1 MKQEQEETT
10 IKELF
15 QQLKQEDKRDAP
27 SFADSWSAAQSRM
40 EERGQD
46 FRGHAPNPIA
56 RRPLAQSWS
65 WRSWSLAAAAAILI
79 AGGFIVY
86 RTNQNGSRKDRV
98 VITAKAPEPQPSVD
112 SEAQIKKDPI
122 DPEPRRELRAP
133 RPRRG
138 SRTRP
143 NPPSI
148 RDDTVTVRLE
158 ESENL
163 TDFLLLRYGDDH
175 EPMESGEVIR
185 VQMPRSALIT
195 LGLPVD
201 VEHADEP
208 VMADLLIG
216 EDGLARAIRFV
227 R

>member
-15 QQLKQEDKRDAP
+15 QQLKQEDERQAP
-27 SFADSWSAAQSRM
+27 SFSDSWRTAQSRL

-46 FRGHAPNPIA
+46 SGARASNPIV
-56 RRPLAQSWS
+56 RGPLAQSW
-65 WRSWSLAAAAAILI
+65 RRWSLAAAAATLI
-79 AGGFIVY
+79 ACGFIVISY
-86 RTNQNGSRKDRV
+86 RTNHQNGSGNDRV
-98 VITAKAPEPQPSVD
+98 VTTERIPQPSLIR
-112 SEAQIKKDPI
+112 ETQIKKGTI
-122 DPEPRRELRAP
+122 DREPRPESRTT

-138 SRTRP
+138 GRPRTDT
-143 NPPSI
+143 PPI
-148 RDDTVTVRLE
+148 RVEIVTAELE
-158 ESENL
+158 EDENL
-163 TDFLLLRYGDDH
+163 TDFLLLRYGEEV

-185 VQMPRSALIT
+185 VHMPRSALIT

-208 VMADLLIG
+208 VLADLLIG

>member
-15 QQLKQEDKRDAP
+15 QQLKQEDERHAP
-27 SFADSWSAAQSRM
+27 SFADSCAAAQSRL

-46 FRGHAPNPIA
+46 FRAQVSNPIA

-79 AGGFIVY
+79 ACGFIVY
-86 RTNQNGSRKDRV
+86 HTIQNGSRNEPV
-98 VITAKAPEPQPSVD
+98 VIRERAPTPQASVKR
-112 SEAQIKKDPI
+112 EAQVEKGPI
-122 DPEPRRELRAP
+122 DPEPRRRLRAP
-133 RPRRG
+133 RPRRNN
-138 SRTRP
+138 RP
-143 NPPSI
+143 RLNTPSI
-148 RDDTVTVRLE
+148 RDDSIAAGVE

-163 TDFLLLRYGDDH
+163 TDFLLLRYGNDH

-195 LGLPVD
+195 LGLPVN
-201 VEHADEP
+201 VERADEP

>member
-1 MKQEQEETT
+1 MKQEQKETT

-15 QQLKQEDKRDAP
+15 QQLKQEDERQAP
-27 SFADSWSAAQSRM
+27 SFADSWAAAQSRL
-40 EERGQD
+40 EERGQ
-46 FRGHAPNPIA
+46 GSHARASNPIA
-56 RRPLAQSWS
+56 RRPPAQSWS
-65 WRSWSLAAAAAILI
+65 GLRWYLAAAAAILI
-79 AGGFIVY
+79 ACGFIVY

-98 VITAKAPEPQPSVD
+98 VTIERAPEPQPSVER
-112 SEAQIKKDPI
+112 EAQVEKGAV
-122 DPEPRRELRAP
+122 DPEPRRRLRAP

-138 SRTRP
+138 SRPQP
-143 NPPSI
+143 NTSSI
-148 RDDTVTVRLE
+148 RDDTVTADTE

-175 EPMESGEVIR
+175 KPMESGEVIR

-201 VEHADEP
+201 VVRADEP

>member
-1 MKQEQEETT
+1 MKQEQEETK

-15 QQLKQEDKRDAP
+15 QQLKQEDEQHAP
-27 SFADSWSAAQSRM
+27 SFADSWAAAQSRL

-46 FRGHAPNPIA
+46 FRTHASNPIA
-56 RRPLAQSWS
+56 RWG
-65 WRSWSLAAAAAILI
+65 WRRWALCAAAAILI
-79 AGGFIVY
+79 ACCFIVY
-86 RTNQNGSRKDRV
+86 RTIQNGSHKDRV
-98 VITAKAPEPQPSVD
+98 VITERAPESQPSVD
-112 SEAQIKKDPI
+112 SEAQIKEGPI
-122 DPEPRRELRAP
+122 DPAPRRELRAP

-138 SRTRP
+138 SRPRP
-143 NPPSI
+143 NTPSI
-148 RDDTVTVRLE
+148 RDETITVDVE

-175 EPMESGEVIR
+175 APMESGEVIR
-185 VQMPRSALIT
+185 VQVPRSALIT

-201 VEHADEP
+201 VEHADDP
-208 VMADLLIG
+208 VLADLLIG

>member
-15 QQLKQEDKRDAP
+15 QQLKQEDERNAP
-27 SFADSWSAAQSRM
+27 SFADSWAAAQSRL

-46 FRGHAPNPIA
+46 FRAHASNPIA
-56 RRPLAQSWS
+56 RRSLAQSWS
-65 WRSWSLAAAAAILI
+65 WLHWSLAAAAAILI
-79 AGGFIVY
+79 ACGFIVY
-86 RTNQNGSRKDRV
+86 HTNQNGSHKDRV
-98 VITAKAPEPQPSVD
+98 VITERAPEPQPSVD
-112 SEAQIKKDPI
+112 SEAQIKKGPI
-122 DPEPRRELRAP
+122 DPAPRRELRAP

-138 SRTRP
+138 SRPRP
-143 NPPSI
+143 NTSPI
-148 RDDTVTVRLE
+148 RDDIITADVE

-175 EPMESGEVIR
+175 GPMESGEVIR